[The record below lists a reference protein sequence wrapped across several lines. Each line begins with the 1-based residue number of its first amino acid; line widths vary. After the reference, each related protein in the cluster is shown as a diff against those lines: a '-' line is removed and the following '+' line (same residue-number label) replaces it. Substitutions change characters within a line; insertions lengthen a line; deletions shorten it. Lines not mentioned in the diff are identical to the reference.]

1 MRTWILGAVLVVG
14 GLVVLVG
21 LVAAIG
27 AALPR
32 GHVATRTASFRQPPE
47 AIFGAITD
55 FTHAAA
61 WRGDLERV
69 ELLESGSG
77 LPRFREHGA
86 HGAITME
93 VTELVPPRRL
103 VVRIADPG
111 LPFGGRWIYQV
122 EPAAEGARLSITEE
136 GEVYNPI
143 FRFVSRFVFG
153 HHKTLEDYLRA
164 LGRKFG
170 EEVAPA

>member
-1 MRTWILGAVLVVG
+1 MKSWILIGFFVVG

-21 LVAAIG
+21 VVAAIG

-55 FTHAAA
+55 FAHAAA

-69 ELLESGSG
+69 EVLESATG

-93 VTELVPPRRL
+93 VTELTAPRRL

-111 LPFGGRWIYQV
+111 LPFGGRWVYQV
-122 EPAAEGARLSITEE
+122 EPAAEGSRLSITEE

-143 FRFVSRFVFG
+143 FRFVSRFVLG
-153 HHKTLEDYLRA
+153 HHKSLEDYLRA
-164 LGRKFG
+164 LGTKFG